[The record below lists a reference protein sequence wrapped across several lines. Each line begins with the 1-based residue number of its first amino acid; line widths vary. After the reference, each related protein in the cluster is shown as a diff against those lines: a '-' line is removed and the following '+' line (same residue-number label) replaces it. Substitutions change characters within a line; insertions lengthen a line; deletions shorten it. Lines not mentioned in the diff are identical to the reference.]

1 MRTLISSKRICTTS
15 WRNDRAEA
23 NICRFLLG
31 HATVENSY
39 ETVDSIQDTVES
51 SQSNEIFTQCRNY
64 EIGLDLKVELEHL
77 KLEQPYNKLTKQQ

>member
-1 MRTLISSKRICTTS
+1 MKL
-15 WRNDRAEA
+15 
-23 NICRFLLG
+23 
-31 HATVENSY
+31 
-39 ETVDSIQDTVES
+39 DSIQDTVES